1 MEELFIHLVLLELKV
16 VEELVVE
23 VLLVSKPCSVLE

>member
-1 MEELFIHLVLLELKV
+1 MEELFIHLVLLEFKV

-23 VLLVSKPCSVLE
+23 VLLVSKLCSVLE

>member
-23 VLLVSKPCSVLE
+23 VLLVSKLCSVLE